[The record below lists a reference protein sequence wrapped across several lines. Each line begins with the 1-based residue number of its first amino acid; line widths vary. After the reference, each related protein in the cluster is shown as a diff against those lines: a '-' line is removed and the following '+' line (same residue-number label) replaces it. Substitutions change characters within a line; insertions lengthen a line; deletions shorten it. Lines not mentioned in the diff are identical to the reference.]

1 MRRLGAV
8 VPENTCRR
16 VCAVVLT
23 SAVWRVDVT
32 LIVAGATCQ
41 SNRHGQ
47 PSAAG
52 ASLETAK
59 VALRAVE
66 GDFSPK
72 SHEFLIINHRKHQL
86 KAQGLTLNRFKRS
99 GGPIYLGLDGFPLKT
114 LAGFWK

>member
-1 MRRLGAV
+1 MPLADFV
-8 VPENTCRR
+8 R
-16 VCAVVLT
+16 VNGMLSSTVKLN
-23 SAVWRVDVT
+23 VD
-32 LIVAGATCQ
+32 
-41 SNRHGQ
+41 RHGQ

-72 SHEFLIINHRKHQL
+72 SHEFLIKTHRKHQL